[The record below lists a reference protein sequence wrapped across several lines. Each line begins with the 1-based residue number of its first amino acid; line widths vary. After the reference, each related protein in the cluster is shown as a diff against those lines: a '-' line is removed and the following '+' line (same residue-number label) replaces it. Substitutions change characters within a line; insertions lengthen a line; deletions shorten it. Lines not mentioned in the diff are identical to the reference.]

1 MNAQYDRF
9 TAQYGL
15 INSRANSLAFADDS
29 AYFLLCSLEVLDE
42 EGKLLRKADMF
53 TKRTIRQ
60 RTTVR
65 HVETAEEAL
74 GVSIGEKARVD
85 LPYMQELTGMTTEQ
99 LVQELRGVIFPNPE
113 RLDEKGQPVFE
124 TADAYLS
131 GNVRD
136 KLLIAR
142 RAAEM
147 DAERYGENV
156 KALEAVQPKDLDAS
170 EIDVRL
176 GATWLPPEVIREF
189 IFELVD
195 TPYMFRQ
202 SIDVLYSEYTAAWN
216 VRGKSNDRSNNIK
229 ANVTFGTNRVN
240 AYKILEDTL
249 NLRDVRI
256 FDTMLEN
263 GVEKRVLNK
272 QETAIAQQKQEML
285 KEAFRDWISKD
296 PQRRERLTRLYNDR
310 FNAIRPREYDGSH
323 IRFTGM
329 NPEIRLRQHQVN
341 AVARALY
348 GGNSLFAHCVGAGK
362 TFAMTAAA
370 MESKHLGLCSKSMFV
385 VPNHLTE
392 QWVRP

>member
-1 MNAQYDRF
+1 M
-9 TAQYGL
+9 
-15 INSRANSLAFADDS
+15 
-29 AYFLLCSLEVLDE
+29 LDE

-142 RAAEM
+142 RAAEV

-176 GATWLPPEVIREF
+176 GATWLPPEVIRE
-189 IFELVD
+189 
-195 TPYMFRQ
+195 
-202 SIDVLYSEYTAAWN
+202 LYSNWWTRHTCSGSLSTSCIPNIQLPGMSE
-216 VRGKSNDRSNNIK
+216 GK
-229 ANVTFGTNRVN
+229 
-240 AYKILEDTL
+240 
-249 NLRDVRI
+249 
-256 FDTMLEN
+256 
-263 GVEKRVLNK
+263 
-272 QETAIAQQKQEML
+272 
-285 KEAFRDWISKD
+285 
-296 PQRRERLTRLYNDR
+296 
-310 FNAIRPREYDGSH
+310 
-323 IRFTGM
+323 
-329 NPEIRLRQHQVN
+329 
-341 AVARALY
+341 
-348 GGNSLFAHCVGAGK
+348 
-362 TFAMTAAA
+362 AMTAATTL
-370 MESKHLGLCSKSMFV
+370 K
-385 VPNHLTE
+385 PT
-392 QWVRP
+392 